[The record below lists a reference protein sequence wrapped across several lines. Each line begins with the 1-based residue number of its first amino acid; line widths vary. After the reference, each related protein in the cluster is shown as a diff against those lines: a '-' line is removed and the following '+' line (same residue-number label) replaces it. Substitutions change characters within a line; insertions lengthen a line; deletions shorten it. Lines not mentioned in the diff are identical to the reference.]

1 MATPVVGA
9 RGLSSCGGR
18 TLEHADSC
26 SRACGLSS
34 CGGRTLE
41 HGDSCS
47 RGTRASVVVEG
58 GP

>member
-1 MATPVVGA
+1 MPTPVVGA
-9 RGLSSCGGR
+9 R
-18 TLEHADSC
+18 
-26 SRACGLSS
+26 GLSS